1 MVAPAKAGKFTF
13 YWAASQGLAAERRAR
28 PASYCKAFEVFV
40 SRELLPAIFFSKKEY
55 RNKIQNPTDAK
66 AIFYYFF
73 KYFFIGITKII
84 GNN

>member
-13 YWAASQGLAAERRAR
+13 YWAASQELAAEWRTR

-40 SRELLPAIFFSKKEY
+40 SRKPLSAIFFSKKEY
-55 RNKIQNPTDAK
+55 RNKIQNPTGVK